1 VQILRLLPAALLG
14 LASAALAQEKPYLTL
29 ASTTSTNDS
38 GLFDAIL
45 PRFEGETGIQVRV
58 VAVGTGQAIELGR
71 RGDADALLVHDRVSE
86 DAFLAEGF
94 ALFRRDVM
102 YNDFVIVG
110 PAADPAGLRG
120 AKDAAQALARVAE
133 REAAF
138 VSRGDDSGT
147 HKAELR
153 LWKAAGIDPRGASGR
168 WYREVG
174 GGMGATL
181 NVANEL
187 PAYTLT
193 DRATWLAYQKREAL
207 AVVLEGD
214 PILRNPYGVLV
225 VDPAR
230 HPHVKVEL
238 ATRFADWLTGPGGR
252 SAIEAFRIGGEA
264 PFFLLPPTETRR
276 ALSPPRP

>member
-1 VQILRLLPAALLG
+1 MGLVLG
-14 LASAALAQEKPYLTL
+14 LFCASVVFAQEKPFLTL

-45 PRFEGETGIQVRV
+45 PRFEAESGIQVRV
-58 VAVGTGQAIELGR
+58 VAVGTGQALELGR
-71 RGDADALLVHDRVSE
+71 RGDADVLLVHDRASE
-86 DAFLAEGF
+86 DAFLAEGH

-110 PAADPAGLRG
+110 PNADPASVRG
-120 AKDAAQALARVAE
+120 RQPAAAALAKIAE
-133 REAAF
+133 REAPF

-153 LWKAAGIDPRGASGR
+153 LWKAAGVDPRSASGR

-174 GGMGATL
+174 SGMGATL

-187 PAYTLT
+187 PAYTLA
-193 DRATWLAYQKREAL
+193 DRATWLAFQKRDAL
-207 AVVLEGD
+207 AVLVQGD
-214 PILRNPYGVLV
+214 PALRNPYGVLV
-225 VDPAR
+225 VAPAR

-238 ATRFADWLTGPGGR
+238 ATRFADWLTGPAGR
-252 SAIEAFRIGGEA
+252 AAVEGFRIGGET
-264 PFFLLPPTETRR
+264 PFFLLPPTE
-276 ALSPPRP
+276 ARPEGR

>member
-1 VQILRLLPAALLG
+1 VGIPRTFSAALLV
-14 LASAALAQEKPYLTL
+14 LASAAFAQEGPFLTL

-38 GLFDAIL
+38 GLFTAIL
-45 PRFEGETGIQVRV
+45 PRFEAETGIEVRV
-58 VAVGTGQAIELGR
+58 VAVGTGQALELGR
-71 RGDADALLVHDRVSE
+71 RGDADALLVHDRASE

-102 YNDFVIVG
+102 YNDFVLVG
-110 PAADPAGLRG
+110 PAADPAGVG
-120 AKDAAQALARVAE
+120 GGSDAARAFARIAG

-153 LWKAAGIDPRGASGR
+153 LWQAAGVDPRLASGR

-187 PAYTLT
+187 PGYTLA
-193 DRATWLAYQKREAL
+193 DRATWLAYQRRESL
-207 AVVLEGD
+207 RVVVEGD
-214 PILRNPYGVLV
+214 PVLRNPYGVLV

-230 HPHVKVEL
+230 HPHTKVEL
-238 ATRFADWLTGPGGR
+238 ATRFADWLTGPAGR
-252 SAIEAFRIGGEA
+252 GVIEGFRIGGEA

-276 ALSPPRP
+276 PLTPPRP